1 VLEGE
6 ENAGSATEDSGIA
19 HSGVIGAEYKGPNF
33 QPWELYKLDL
43 PIFLGGM
50 VRSVGIIIAV
60 VTILG
65 FVVGAIVLVS
75 ILGASEFAIA
85 LGGIQ
90 FIISIV
96 VAIAGIGSAV
106 WGRVNSEYG
115 FTAAVT

>member
-1 VLEGE
+1 GKAEDVRREILHREEIQNEEVLEGE

-65 FVVGAIVLVS
+65 FVVGAIV
-75 ILGASEFAIA
+75 
-85 LGGIQ
+85 
-90 FIISIV
+90 
-96 VAIAGIGSAV
+96 
-106 WGRVNSEYG
+106 
-115 FTAAVT
+115 